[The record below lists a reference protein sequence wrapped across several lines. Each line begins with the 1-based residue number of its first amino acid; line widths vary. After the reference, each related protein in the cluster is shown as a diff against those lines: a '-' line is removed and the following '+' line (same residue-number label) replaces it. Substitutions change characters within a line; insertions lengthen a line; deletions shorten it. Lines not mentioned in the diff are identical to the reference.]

1 MGRFILQKFFFHKTA
16 TFFPRYRWQ
25 TLYQTPSERIGI
37 SKSVLSLMIALAIL
51 FHLSH
56 TFPDK
61 ENQIEKKITL
71 NCKFDLLETTH
82 SIHCYTGHL
91 FEVFLFWTFLL
102 SLRRNLIR
110 SRIGWMAG
118 TRYHL
123 PGRDRKPSPRYR
135 GRTSWRI
142 LTT

>member
-1 MGRFILQKFFFHKTA
+1 MGRFTLQKFFHKYCH
-16 TFFPRYRWQ
+16 FLPKIQ

-37 SKSVLSLMIALAIL
+37 SKSVLSLMIALAI
-51 FHLSH
+51 FFDLSH

-61 ENQIEKKITL
+61 ENQIEKKLHWIVSL
-71 NCKFDLLETTH
+71 IYLKQDL
-82 SIHCYTGHL
+82 SKHCYTGHL

-102 SLRRNLIR
+102 SLRRKLIR